1 MGARGVSNGL
11 LRRMPNKAHHFPPY
25 YIAEQSIVIIGCF
38 AFIRKIRHKHTR
50 DTSVC
55 FYTVWNIFPEKR
67 WFQRSFH
74 GTAPAAAFLS
84 SFCTVYFCFFCSM
97 GISGLRKPGGGPG
110 TMGGRSFCGHTVYWI
125 ADLLSAPFRN
135 QNNMP
140 GLWTA
145 DFSKSKILP
154 GMRNMY

>member
-55 FYTVWNIFPEKR
+55 FYTVFVFDRKR
-67 WFQRSFH
+67 
-74 GTAPAAAFLS
+74 AAFRIISNKFRFVNSLTFSAFFFILILS
-84 SFCTVYFCFFCSM
+84 DVVRQTKKTSEKNT
-97 GISGLRKPGGGPG
+97 
-110 TMGGRSFCGHTVYWI
+110 
-125 ADLLSAPFRN
+125 
-135 QNNMP
+135 Q
-140 GLWTA
+140 
-145 DFSKSKILP
+145 
-154 GMRNMY
+154 